1 MPGTRPGTGVPRPDG
16 EQGRAQG
23 RARRA
28 GVRRADRSTGPRIPQ
43 PLVHHRP
50 QVVSGRVRRW
60 SSASQSAGTD
70 AHPVLY
76 AGALDI
82 AVDPRWYSTYEMACN
97 CITHYIEKQKIS
109 AVPYA
114 GTTEK
119 ELALL
124 QNSEPLTLSESEALL
139 DAA

>member
-1 MPGTRPGTGVPRPDG
+1 M
-16 EQGRAQG
+16 
-23 RARRA
+23 
-28 GVRRADRSTGPRIPQ
+28 
-43 PLVHHRP
+43 
-50 QVVSGRVRRW
+50 
-60 SSASQSAGTD
+60 
-70 AHPVLY
+70 LY

-139 DAA
+139 DAALNQHEPA